1 MSTFNDTS
9 SSDRSAG
16 SAEALH
22 GHDLAHHVTAKPL
35 ELQYSE
41 LVAIHFGS
49 FALSRAPLMTRR
61 KAKKFVKYLWSI
73 TAGLLPYEGPVQLP
87 QISLQD
93 INYIRFALDEL
104 STGAYLKLSFTE
116 WAQDYS
122 WADLQEIWSATE
134 EIDAGEYLN
143 RTQRDLAVQLRESI
157 ENSRHP
163 ILDSPPPRPLFPW
176 DQPASNSQTDDESNV
191 ENDTDATLVD

>member
-93 INYIRFALDEL
+93 INYAISYANSLIKRGKAAARLLAIADFDAL
-104 STGAYLKLSFTE
+104 T
-116 WAQDYS
+116 
-122 WADLQEIWSATE
+122 
-134 EIDAGEYLN
+134 
-143 RTQRDLAVQLRESI
+143 RDL
-157 ENSRHP
+157 P
-163 ILDSPPPRPLFPW
+163 
-176 DQPASNSQTDDESNV
+176 
-191 ENDTDATLVD
+191 